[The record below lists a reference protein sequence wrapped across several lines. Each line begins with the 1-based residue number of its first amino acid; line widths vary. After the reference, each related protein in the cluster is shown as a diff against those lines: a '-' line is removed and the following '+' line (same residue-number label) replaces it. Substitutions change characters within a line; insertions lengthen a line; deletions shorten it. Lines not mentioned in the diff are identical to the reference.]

1 MLEGL
6 ATRFIIKQKQIL
18 IHIHI
23 ICLSFLSFFFRR
35 FRETKVVICF
45 HLDCVDVMCQI
56 WFHLI
61 TKFYL
66 KLMKFV
72 CFLKCRTYEDE
83 RGVYDVSN
91 SKNIEVMLVWPEI
104 I

>member
-1 MLEGL
+1 MLPLGL
-6 ATRFIIKQKQIL
+6 CRCNVPDMVSSYHKVLLKADEI
-18 IHIHI
+18 
-23 ICLSFLSFFFRR
+23 LSFL
-35 FRETKVVICF
+35 KI
-45 HLDCVDVMCQI
+45 
-56 WFHLI
+56 
-61 TKFYL
+61 
-66 KLMKFV
+66 FV